1 MKKTF
6 FTILCVLCVTAF
18 FTTACS
24 SSSDSDPDY
33 SGTWI
38 HEDSTNGTI
47 TLTVKPDG
55 TFTMNVTGTYSN
67 TLGNSSTGKWE
78 VIKNHIITA
87 KMDTDGSA
95 PLTINGIIETD
106 TKMHL
111 DMPFP
116 SATEPTPLTFNKK

>member
-38 HEDSTNGTI
+38 HEDSSEGTI
-47 TLTVKPDG
+47 TLIAKPDG
-55 TFTMNVTGTYSN
+55 TFTMTVIGNYSN
-67 TLGNSSTGKWE
+67 TLGDSSTGKWE
-78 VIKNHIITA
+78 VKNPMITA
-87 KMDTDGSA
+87 TVDTNGPA
-95 PLTINGIIETD
+95 PLTINGVFESD

-111 DMPFP
+111 DM
-116 SATEPTPLTFNKK
+116 SDLGLNYIVFNKK